1 MIYIKLFEA
10 FSQEQYK
17 KAFSHIKSL
26 LDKDAPK
33 EDIVKFI
40 DAFTGDV
47 AKDLD
52 NLRLIIER
60 TQREFNNGY
69 LHYHFYNRKTKTS
82 RKRTDGSDYNGS
94 WKAGDVVS
102 RDTFDTTK
110 YYMFPQ
116 RDDSTSRHQYG
127 HNRRDQQTAREFFES
142 QKSQYNT
149 LIKKLS
155 HLNITRVKFF
165 CDRFFEILNWVVETG
180 PTKYEISR
188 SNMSDEQ
195 KRTAFEELNDF
206 DMDNENEE
214 VNKIVNRVKNE
225 IQNLISTI

>member
-33 EDIVKFI
+33 ADIVKFI
-40 DAFTGDV
+40 DSFTGDV

-82 RKRTDGSDYNGS
+82 KKRTDGSDYQGS

-102 RDTFDTTK
+102 RDTFDTAR
-110 YYMFPQ
+110 YYMFPE
-116 RDDSTSRHQYG
+116 RDSQTRYAHQK
-127 HNRRDQQTAREFFES
+127 RDQQTAREFLES
-142 QKSQYNT
+142 QKNQYNI
-149 LIKKLS
+149 LIEKLS
-155 HLNITRVKFF
+155 HLNITRVRFF
-165 CDRFFEILNWVVETG
+165 CDRFFEIFDWIIETG

-188 SNMSDEQ
+188 SNISDER
-195 KRTAFEELNDF
+195 KRVAFEELNDF
-206 DMDNENEE
+206 DMDNEYEE
-214 VNKIVNRVKNE
+214 VGKIVNRVKAE

>member
-1 MIYIKLFEA
+1 MKSIKLFEA

-17 KAFSHIKSL
+17 RTFSHIKSL
-26 LDKDAPK
+26 LDKDTPK

-82 RKRTDGSDYNGS
+82 RKRTDGSDYHGS
-94 WKAGDVVS
+94 WKAGDIVS
-102 RDTFDTTK
+102 RDTFDHAK
-110 YYMFPQ
+110 YYMFPE
-116 RDDSTSRHQYG
+116 RDSPGRVQ
-127 HNRRDQQTAREFFES
+127 RRDQQTAREFLES
-142 QKSQYNT
+142 QKSQYNI
-149 LIKKLS
+149 LIEKLS

-180 PTKYEISR
+180 PTKYQIDR

-206 DMDNENEE
+206 DMDNEHEE
-214 VNKIVNRVKNE
+214 VGKIVTRVKAE
-225 IQNLISTI
+225 IQNLVSSI